1 MVLDN
6 LKDVWKNQKESAI
19 NFSESDIYKMIH
31 EKSTSI
37 VKWIFYIS
45 VIEFLIV
52 IILPF
57 VFMDSSDLENEI
69 YINTMFIN
77 VINVLSYVIAAIFI
91 VIFYKNYKRISVTD
105 SSHKLMNTIIKTRN
119 TVKYYI
125 IVQLSLGAIVLIITF
140 YKFSVSDEFLSNIP
154 DDINK
159 TFFWFLVSLIGLI
172 ALGLVWLFYKLLYG
186 ILLNRLR
193 DNYKE
198 LRRNE

>member
-31 EKSTSI
+31 KKSTSI

-45 VIEFLIV
+45 VIEFLAV

-57 VFMDSSDLENEI
+57 IFVDSSDVENEI

-77 VINVLSYVIAAIFI
+77 VINILSYVVAAIFI
-91 VIFYKNYKRISVTD
+91 FIFYENYKRISVTD

-125 IVQLSLGAIVLIITF
+125 ITQLSLGVIVLVIF
-140 YKFSVSDEFLSNIP
+140 LYKISVSEQFLSNIP

-159 TFFWFLVSLIGLI
+159 TFLWFSVSLIGFI
-172 ALGLVWLFYKLLYG
+172 VLGLVWLFYKLLYG

-198 LRRNE
+198 LRKNE